1 MTDLQ
6 FTLTLSK
13 LYTNCLMLTA
23 CSTLLNDSQNAPSS
37 VGDQGTVEVTQRY
50 SAQCGVI
57 NAQLQSLTSSSN
69 VGLQVLLCLRLPIV
83 TICETIFY
91 SLSTYK
97 ECCVVWSY
105 LY

>member
-1 MTDLQ
+1 MDPALPEI
-6 FTLTLSK
+6 
-13 LYTNCLMLTA
+13 
-23 CSTLLNDSQNAPSS
+23 PSDEEI
-37 VGDQGTVEVTQRY
+37 VGDQGTVEVTQKY
-50 SAQCGVI
+50 SAQCGVF

-97 ECCVVWSY
+97 E
-105 LY
+105 